1 MNGAWPWVAVA
12 MLGAYHG
19 IDPSMGWLFA
29 VALGLQERRRAKVI
43 AALFPIAIGHL
54 VSVGLI
60 VGLIAAA
67 MRPAP
72 GLLQPL
78 GAAALIGFGL
88 FRLWRPRAHP
98 RWVAMRVNSPE
109 LATWSFLMATAHGAG
124 LMLFPIL
131 VDMRS
136 ASMSSHSHHAMT
148 RAMPTHASLG
158 VVQTAAIVLVHT
170 GAMLLVMGTVAFAVY
185 EWIGLKILRSAWINL
200 DALWAGALVAAGA
213 LSFVL

>member
-1 MNGAWPWVAVA
+1 

-29 VALGLQERRRAKVI
+29 VALGLQEQRRAKVI
-43 AALFPIAIGHL
+43 GALFPIAIGHL
-54 VSVGLI
+54 LSVALI

-67 MRPAP
+67 MKPAS
-72 GLLQPL
+72 GWLRPL
-78 GAAALIGFGL
+78 GAGALIAFGV

-98 RWVAMRVNSPE
+98 RWVAMRVNSAE
-109 LATWSFLMATAHGAG
+109 LVAWSFLMATAHGAG

-131 VDMRS
+131 VDLQS
-136 ASMSSHSHHAMT
+136 ASMASHIHHSMMM
-148 RAMPTHASLG
+148 AMPAHASLS
-158 VVQTAAIVLVHT
+158 VLQTAAIVLVHT

-200 DALWAGALVAAGA
+200 DAIWASALIAAGA
-213 LSFVL
+213 LSFVI